1 VATSAVIAAAAAAK
15 AFDDLL
21 FAFRAADATA
31 PARALPLTEIGIQP
45 SSLLSRLER
54 AGVVKPGTDTACR
67 YLDERALRAY
77 RQRQRSRSAI
87 VALAGVAV
95 LLAAALFA
103 LVHVRR

>member
-31 PARALPLTEIGIQP
+31 PTRALPLSAIGIQP

-54 AGVVKPGTDTACR
+54 AGVVKSGTDAACR

-77 RQRQRSRSAI
+77 RQRQRSRSALI
-87 VALAGVAV
+87 ALIGAAA
-95 LLAAALFA
+95 LLAAGLVALSHA
-103 LVHVRR
+103 RR